1 MSAEDDARVSE
12 PEKLQPENASA
23 AGDESQTMA
32 VPQVH
37 EESTMID
44 VHAPHGG
51 LHTWKDFW
59 IHLGTITLGLLIAI
73 SLEQSVE
80 WLHHL
85 HQRHQLEASLLAE
98 CKINKD
104 RAEAN
109 FSGYDDLMKWLLGLH
124 RDIGRMLSTKGNADL
139 RYRELRYRPRL
150 QEGVITTGSPGSLV
164 TSVWDTADADDRLAL
179 LPDDEAH
186 AYSLLYHVQIAHYEE
201 LFTQTRDANTR
212 QTAFAA
218 QFADIGTP
226 TAPVLKRM
234 SAAELKEYDA
244 LVMQTFALVRSAKGG
259 LRLVYGTNNAV
270 TQGLYDATSRHRVWD
285 ATNAATAD
293 DFPSMAREIDAED
306 AARDK
311 AAARAGTNGRTKGQ

>member
-1 MSAEDDARVSE
+1 MSDAEGSE
-12 PEKLQPENASA
+12 DVTPVTAEGSA
-23 AGDESQTMA
+23 VNGCEQIDLAHGSDT
-32 VPQVH
+32 H

-51 LHTWKDFW
+51 LHTWRDFW

-73 SLEQSVE
+73 SLEQAVE
-80 WLHHL
+80 YFHHL
-85 HQRHQLEASLLAE
+85 HQRHDLEASLLAE
-98 CKINKD
+98 CQITKS

-124 RDIGRMLSTKGNADL
+124 RDIGTMLATGGKADL
-139 RYRELRYRPRL
+139 PYRKLSYRPRL
-150 QEGVITTGSPGSLV
+150 QEGVLTTGSPGSLI
-164 TSVWDTADADDRLAL
+164 TSVWDTANADGRLAL

-201 LFTQTRDANTR
+201 LISQARNASTR
-212 QTAFAA
+212 QAAFAA
-218 QFADIGTP
+218 RFADIATP

-244 LVMQTFALVRSAKGG
+244 LVMQTFAVVRSAKGG
-259 LRLVYGTNNAV
+259 LRLVYGHNNAMILG
-270 TQGLYDATSRHRVWD
+270 QYDAASRQRTYD
-285 ATNAATAD
+285 AAQAAAAD
-293 DFPSMAREIDAED
+293 NFSSMAREIDAED

-311 AAARAGTNGRTKGQ
+311 AVAGTGTNGRAKGQ